1 MSAVTGVYQSL
12 DKLAEFLGFDTVQAL
27 QSWMGEKLCKP
38 YWDEYTRGC
47 AEVELFRGKKARL
60 ADCRSVLRHLAEGEA
75 GGNRKF
81 SSDFPDTPSWK
92 FIDWQARLL
101 YKIRSVN
108 QADRHGIFFG
118 KNMNEIEMATRAWQV
133 ILRLNLDASREQR
146 PNKRV
151 RATGE
156 FDHWRTE
163 DNEAIPT
170 PVNPN
175 GGAACVVWT
184 DIPTEMEDNGKKTM
198 ITLTGLV
205 RYTYEQFL
213 EEIRNGLQLK
223 ECGYEIDELSVAGDP
238 IASDTFEEFLKIAGG
253 SKRKVVVDLTTKNCP
268 VGLDI
273 PTIENEEDTSRRL
286 LFDIMVAE
294 KVTSGFDLKNRFCKW
309 SLIQEVTRSFPSRIK
324 SEWELLTGGIDS
336 RGDSIRWLHTSKDS
350 DEFQGE
356 AGDGLILCEP
366 TKEDLQR
373 YREQEKW
380 IDNKDLQRQG
390 HPEACRA
397 LGIPNPDIPRLPG
410 MLVSAKFEF
419 WQPLAI
425 KAIKEFEEGYL
436 RGGILADDVGI
447 GKTFEA
453 IGLEQYH
460 WNLRKAAL
468 ESNLEVAAP
477 RPTLIVVPPNL
488 IHQWA
493 SAIKAISSDLVV
505 KIYYGGKRQTSADGI
520 EYLTGILSK
529 DSEIFSETEE
539 AARTTIITSLRTLTS
554 RHGPSVLKKVI
565 RNEIMDKDEST
576 RYASVMEAVK
586 DRMKGMKSAP
596 ESWCHNLKGLFKRV
610 IVDEAHEI
618 RKKTIFSAVTLRWLE
633 APSVLLLT
641 ETPIWNDLSDILG
654 LLYQLEPHED
664 PWSNESLEKL
674 GVFDTDAW
682 NATAGNLKSLMERF
696 DPWDVKSDKPASC
709 LRYTS
714 ESVKYHIIKADIP
727 LVTKGKRM
735 REVLKACMLKRSYG
749 SLVDGQVVGK
759 SLPAVQNISV
769 NLAFTPEEQKIYEGI
784 FGDCMAQA
792 FKGRRGKNGKG
803 ADMGNDA
810 IGALSASKF
819 RRLCLV
825 TTWTEFD
832 HIASSY
838 TAKKLKDRRKN
849 GVLHAH
855 TILKD
860 VKNAKRQRPY
870 HIENS
875 PEGLADTQM
884 DPLPSKD
891 DTSEILRS
899 HCHSSPKLR
908 YLLQLVAELVILR
921 KEKLLIFVTM
931 PAQVLWLE
939 SVLQLLDL
947 DAHSYRAGLNVQ
959 DRQILADTFH
969 RSPDKCYILIT
980 SFWVCCTGLNLQGH
994 CRNLVF
1000 WDSAPISVEQQ
1011 ALGRLKRVGAT
1022 KTIRLFRLYVENT
1035 FSTVQNMKYIN
1046 KAIPGLMAQLNM
1058 EVFGNNNDDGP
1069 VCLGDWVVHEG
1080 QLVRANDPSV
1090 AGLHL
1095 KILDGEQL
1103 LTCIL
1108 MVLQGKAIQY
1118 EREILT

>member
-12 DKLAEFLGFDTVQAL
+12 DKLAAFLGFDTVQAL
-27 QSWMGEKLCKP
+27 QLWMGGTLCKP

-47 AEVELFRGKKARL
+47 TELSRDKKARL
-60 ADCRSVLRHLAEGEA
+60 VDCRSVLKHLAEGEA
-75 GGNRKF
+75 RGARKF
-81 SSDFPDTPSWK
+81 SSDFPDTPTWK

-101 YKIRSVN
+101 YKIQSVN
-108 QADRHGIFFG
+108 QADRHGIFYD

-151 RATGE
+151 KAAGE

-170 PVNPN
+170 PVNPD

-184 DIPTEMEDNGKKTM
+184 DIPTGMEDNGKKTM

-205 RYTYEQFL
+205 HYTYEQFL
-213 EEIRNGLQLK
+213 EEICTGLQLK
-223 ECGYEIDELSVAGDP
+223 ECGYEIDELFVADDP
-238 IASDTFEEFLKIAGG
+238 IFRDSFKQFLKRAAGL
-253 SKRKVVVDLTTKNCP
+253 KRKVTVDLTTRNCP
-268 VGLDI
+268 AELDI
-273 PTIENEEDTSRRL
+273 PTIENEDASRKL
-286 LFDIMVAE
+286 LFDIMVSE

-309 SLIQEVTRSFPSRIK
+309 SLIQEVTKSFPSRIN
-324 SEWELLTGGIDS
+324 SEWELLTGGIDA
-336 RGDSIRWLHTSKDS
+336 RGDSIRWLHASKDS
-350 DEFQGE
+350 DEVQGE
-356 AGDGLILCEP
+356 ARDGLILCEP
-366 TKEDLQR
+366 TNEDLQQ

-390 HPEACRA
+390 HPEACKA

-436 RGGILADDVGI
+436 RGGILADEVGI

-520 EYLTGILSK
+520 EYLTDILSK
-529 DSEIFSETEE
+529 DNEVFSQTEE

-554 RHGPSVLKKVI
+554 RHGPSVLTKVL
-565 RNEIMDKDEST
+565 RNKIKDQDESIPYT
-576 RYASVMEAVK
+576 SVMESVN
-586 DRMKGMKSAP
+586 DIMKGMESAP
-596 ESWCHNLKGLFKRV
+596 EWWCHNLKGLFKRV

-618 RKKTIFSAVTLRWLE
+618 RRKTIHSAVTLRWFE

-641 ETPIWNDLSDILG
+641 ATPIWNDLSDILG

-664 PWSNESLEKL
+664 PWSKKSLEKL
-674 GVFDTDAW
+674 GVFVTDAW
-682 NATAGNLKSLMERF
+682 KNTAGGEGF
-696 DPWDVKSDKPASC
+696 DPWDIESDEPASC

-714 ESVKYHIIKADIP
+714 ESVERHIIKGDIR
-727 LVTKGKRM
+727 LVDKGERM
-735 REVLKACMLKRSYG
+735 REVLKACMIKRSYG

-759 SLPAVQNISV
+759 ALPAVQNISV
-769 NLAFTPEEQKIYEGI
+769 NLAFTPKEQKIYEGI
-784 FGDCMAQA
+784 FGDCVASA
-792 FKGRRGKNGKG
+792 RSRRRGKNEEG
-803 ADMGNDA
+803 DDEGNDA
-810 IGALSASKF
+810 LATLSASKF

-832 HIASSY
+832 HITSSY
-838 TAKKLKDRRKN
+838 TAKKLNERRKN

-855 TILKD
+855 TILCD
-860 VKNAKRQRPY
+860 VNNAKRQRPY
-870 HIENS
+870 QIADS
-875 PEGLADTQM
+875 PEGLAKTQI

-891 DTSEILRS
+891 DTREILRS
-899 HCHSSPKLR
+899 HCRGSPKLR

-939 SVLQLLDL
+939 SVLHLLDL
-947 DAHSYRAGLNVQ
+947 DAHS
-959 DRQILADTFH
+959 
-969 RSPDKCYILIT
+969 SPDRCYILIT

-1035 FSTVQNMKYIN
+1035 FSTTQNMKYIDQ
-1046 KAIPGLMAQLNM
+1046 AIPGLMAQLNM
-1058 EVFGNNNDDGP
+1058 EVFGNNNDDAG
-1069 VCLGDWVVHEG
+1069 VCLGNWVIHEG
-1080 QLVRANDPSV
+1080 KLVRANDPSV
-1090 AGLHL
+1090 VGLHL
-1095 KILDGEQL
+1095 KVLDGQEL

-1108 MVLQGKAIQY
+1108 MILQGKAIQY
-1118 EREILT
+1118 EQETLM